1 MIREISRFKQD
12 VISYLEELDNNPGID
27 HNETLGSTELFCLL
41 HSFILSRPPS
51 SAALWSPSIA
61 HRKMEITYKQDKRYD
76 SHRQSTDFMREYIFP
91 GGCVPSLSQV
101 TSAMSAASRLCAPG
115 RDRNSLLLDT
125 EMLAKKLPEKT
136 KAKFVLWDSIISSSG
151 HGSTTLTTVLLDS
164 KRAQQE
170 IIRRRCMWMV
180 LVSLVGSNE

>member
-1 MIREISRFKQD
+1 MQVK
-12 VISYLEELDNNPGID
+12 EELEKRGYQIRTGCEVNSV
-27 HNETLGSTELFCLL
+27 TTTE
-41 HSFILSRPPS
+41 
-51 SAALWSPSIA
+51 
-61 HRKMEITYKQDKRYD
+61 EDKRYD
-76 SHRQSTDFMREYIFP
+76 SHRQSIDFMREYIFP
-91 GGCVPSLSQV
+91 GGCVPSLSQC
-101 TSAMSAASRLCAPG
+101 SAPG
-115 RDRNSLLLDT
+115 RDRNSLLPDT
-125 EMLAKKLPEKT
+125 EILAKKLPVKT